1 MNFSTYLVILSLNRF
16 LFDTRI
22 KKITFS
28 INKNPV
34 NGIFEYLTK
43 PILFIEYEYDLFK
56 LLNCSNHLERVIIFN
71 NRTYLMYQYS
81 PSFF

>member
-1 MNFSTYLVILSLNRF
+1 M
-16 LFDTRI
+16 
-22 KKITFS
+22 
-28 INKNPV
+28 NKNPV

-56 LLNCSNHLERVIIFN
+56 LLNYSNHLERVIIFN

>member
-56 LLNCSNHLERVIIFN
+56 LLNCSNRESHYI
-71 NRTYLMYQYS
+71 Q
-81 PSFF
+81 